1 MTRRRLSG
9 FIRRPSLETVRR
21 LAEAEHLELDDAA
34 AAELSDNVNTML
46 ALLDRLD
53 DLPQPGAP
61 ARYLE
66 RDPGRRPTEEEDPH
80 NVFIRRCLVEGA
92 PTGLMRGRRVGLKD
106 NIKVAGVPMTNG
118 SPLMPD
124 YVPDVDA
131 TVVRRLL
138 DTGATIVGKL
148 NMDDFSFSGTGE
160 TSFFGCVLNPW
171 NIDCSAGGSSSGAG
185 AAVADGSVDIAL
197 GVDNGGSGRIPA
209 SWCGVVGLKA
219 THGLIPTFG
228 VTYLDHTTDFVC
240 PLARSVA
247 EVAATLEAIAG
258 DDPDDPQFVRGAI
271 PTDRYSE
278 SLGGSLIGRRL
289 AVVREGLAGPFLEP
303 DVEQAVRAALAALER
318 QGVVCHE
325 VSIPLWPEAR
335 AIWNGFVVHSLLAM
349 VESGLEGF
357 NRGGRCDASWQYA
370 FGAAR
375 RGGGANL
382 FPPVMKTL
390 LVTGRY
396 LRDEYFGTYFSR
408 ATNLRTV
415 LRRQVDAV
423 LEDYDALVTPTTPM
437 KAFRLLDHT
446 VTMTE
451 VVRQRAASMTLNT
464 YPTNVTGHPSLSI
477 PCGIGEGRLP
487 IGLQLIGP
495 RFGEVDLLR
504 LGHLYEQLRGPL
516 PDA

>member
-1 MTRRRLSG
+1 MARRRLSG

-21 LAEAEHLELDDAA
+21 LAAAEHLDLDDAA
-34 AAELSDNVNTML
+34 AAELGDNVNTML

-53 DLPQPGAP
+53 DLPQPETP
-61 ARYLE
+61 LRYLE
-66 RDPGRRPTEEEDPH
+66 RDPGGRPSEAEDPH
-80 NVFIRRCLVEGA
+80 NVFIRRCRVEGA
-92 PTGLMRGRRVGLKD
+92 PAGLLRGKRIGLKD

-118 SPLMPD
+118 SPLMPG

-138 DTGATIVGKL
+138 DAGASIVAKL

-171 NIDCSAGGSSSGAG
+171 NTDYSAGGSSSGAG

-247 EVAATLEAIAG
+247 HVAATLEAIAG
-258 DDPDDPQFVRGAI
+258 DDPDDAQFVRGPI
-271 PTDRYSE
+271 PVERYSE
-278 SLGGSLIGRRL
+278 MLDGSLAGRRL
-289 AVVREGLAGPFLEP
+289 AVVREGFAGPFLEP
-303 DVEQAVRAALAALER
+303 DVEAAVRAALAALEA
-318 QGVVCHE
+318 QGAVCRE

-357 NRGGRCDASWQYA
+357 NRGGRCDAGWQYA
-370 FGAAR
+370 FGTAR
-375 RGGGANL
+375 RAGGANL

-423 LEDYDALVTPTTPM
+423 LAEHDALVTPTTPM
-437 KAFRLLDHT
+437 KAFRLLDHK
-446 VTMTE
+446 VSMTE

-477 PCGIGEGRLP
+477 PCGVGENRLP
-487 IGLQLIGP
+487 IGLQLVGP
-495 RFGEVDLLR
+495 RFGEAALLR
-504 LGHLYEQLRGPL
+504 LGHLYERVRGPL